1 MNQFNHETKPLKV
14 LEKFQPET
22 ITFNNKHEFQEY
34 LNKHIVAMN
43 ALTTQ
48 KLNKMFS
55 VKGYHITKIKGEI
68 ALRAISGDTSPKQ
81 DKRLD
86 VIESHLNKLYQMYN
100 EIANAINGA

>member
-22 ITFNNKHEFQEY
+22 ITFNNKQEFQEY

-48 KLNKMFS
+48 KLNKMFN